1 MCAADDLLN
10 FAAVCDERSLMIYI
24 EVIEQVQAIVSVRGA
39 SGLAEL
45 ITNLRML
52 GGQGEARRLLSLL
65 DARFINHS
73 SDRER
78 GKGHSSDDQHRAVSS
93 ASVPRIG
100 RLTSRTFQE
109 RHRRPLAGFR
119 FGAAPTRPVPQQS
132 HLTGFPRSS
141 QPRQD
146 QAAGRTVFFGAG
158 AAPNRVQPRLATA
171 IDHWDCDGAA
181 DLSQDKAGAGTAKLF
196 ASP

>member
-109 RHRRPLAGFR
+109 HHRSPLAVFPFR
-119 FGAAPTRPVPQQS
+119 RSGR
-132 HLTGFPRSS
+132 FPAVHSDS
-141 QPRQD
+141 
-146 QAAGRTVFFGAG
+146 GRFS
-158 AAPNRVQPRLATA
+158 
-171 IDHWDCDGAA
+171 C
-181 DLSQDKAGAGTAKLF
+181 F
-196 ASP
+196 AWNPSGGGPAQNPK